1 MKIKIINIFIS
12 VLSVILLSQVSIG
25 KPIPDSLKQ
34 HKDSIKTNNSAGK
47 TAGMDSA
54 SLKNQIQIDTSK
66 TQINSDTA
74 LKSNTAI
81 IDSLYKSV
89 KDKDILTNT
98 KLFLYIL
105 LSVIGVFL
113 FFFLFVQTLFKIF
126 HKTKSTRQSLLLSWN
141 LFFVVSIIWVF
152 IVWGI
157 LAGLW
162 NSSAFLTVIIFL
174 FIIGLIMTI
183 TAVKSK

>member
-1 MKIKIINIFIS
+1 
-12 VLSVILLSQVSIG
+12 
-25 KPIPDSLKQ
+25 
-34 HKDSIKTNNSAGK
+34 
-47 TAGMDSA
+47 
-54 SLKNQIQIDTSK
+54 
-66 TQINSDTA
+66 
-74 LKSNTAI
+74 
-81 IDSLYKSV
+81 
-89 KDKDILTNT
+89 
-98 KLFLYIL
+98 FLYIL